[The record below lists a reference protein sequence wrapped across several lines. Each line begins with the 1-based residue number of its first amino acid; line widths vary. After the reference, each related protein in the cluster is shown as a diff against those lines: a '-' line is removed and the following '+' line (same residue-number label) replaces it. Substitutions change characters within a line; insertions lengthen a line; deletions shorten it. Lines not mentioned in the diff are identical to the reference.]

1 MMKIPGSVRKLYEDL
16 KPQYEGLQANVDQLI
31 KAKKDRKWHYES
43 RIKSEE
49 SFALKLETGRVP
61 NPVKPDDLLAC
72 LVVVENH
79 VRVADGIR
87 LIAENFEIIERKP
100 HSRTQTPLAPYN
112 FDFDDQRLYVR
123 WKQEEGQRPKGWT
136 NLTFEIQVKTFL
148 QHAWGLATHDL
159 VYKTAEV
166 NWATSRV
173 AFQAKA
179 MLENAELSINQAEAL
194 ARSEVIG
201 KEDKYTDSLR
211 RIIADI
217 KQRWDAEH
225 LPSDLR
231 RLAQNLMELCR
242 TLQLDYSELWQA
254 VDDATAKSK
263 GAKTLNLSPYASV
276 LESLIAE
283 NSEAFERLA
292 DAHPKAR
299 VFIAAEVDLPSL
311 GEEALKKV
319 IRPPSA

>member
-1 MMKIPGSVRKLYEDL
+1 MMKIPGSVRKVYEDL
-16 KPQYEGLQANVDQLI
+16 RPLYAGLQADVDQLI

-49 SFALKLETGRVP
+49 SYALKLETGRVP
-61 NPVKPDDLLAC
+61 DPTKPDDLLAC

-79 VRVADGIR
+79 TRILDGIK
-87 LIAENFEIIERKP
+87 LIAENFEIVERKP
-100 HSRTQTPLAPYN
+100 NQRDQTPLAPYS

-123 WKQEEGQRPKGWT
+123 WKQEEGQRPKGWS
-136 NLTFEIQVKTFL
+136 NLIFEVQVKTFL

-173 AFQAKA
+173 AFQVKA

-194 ARSEVIG
+194 TTSEVIG

-217 KQRWDAEH
+217 KKRWGVEQ
-225 LPSDLR
+225 LPTDLR

-242 TLQLDYSELWQA
+242 TLKLQYSDLWRA
-254 VDDATAKSK
+254 VDEATAKSK

-283 NSEAFERLA
+283 NPEAFDRLA
-292 DAHPKAR
+292 QAHPKAR
-299 VFIAAEVDLPSL
+299 VFIASEVVLPSL
-311 GEEALKKV
+311 GADALKKV
-319 IRPPSA
+319 IRPPMT